1 MAVWVSC
8 FVLPIVVIGVI
19 FQFIHGLIRK
29 YIYSY
34 PEDQVKNKDR
44 EVENTTTEEPL
55 TNAHNLSYADI
66 DKDSTDLQKLKS
78 D

>member
-1 MAVWVSC
+1 
-8 FVLPIVVIGVI
+8 VVIGVI
-19 FQFIHGLIRK
+19 IQFIHGLIRK

-34 PEDQVKNKDR
+34 PEDQVKNKER

-55 TNAHNLSYADI
+55 TNAHDLSHADI
-66 DKDSTDLQKLKS
+66 DQDSIDVQKLKS